1 MASYTVDILVALKGA
16 QKLTAFNKQLKETEE
31 ISKLV
36 NKNTKLLAK
45 DNELVIRSFNNLN
58 KALKDAT
65 ANFNAAASGTSIQKK
80 AAREL
85 ILAEKDLNK
94 ELKERERLLQSITL
108 TGQRSSLMPGR
119 SRTLLGQSV
128 TPKGGA
134 SGRSRQILREE
145 QELQEA
151 LARMDQRDMKLRG
164 QSSPIRPASSI
175 AEDGTGSLL
184 GQSVNIEKSLR
195 ERMAIQDK
203 LFQMEIGQTEAA
215 KERTKQLNK
224 QNVELRRMK
233 LENKQSLFTQYSAPI
248 GPGQASPIMQG
259 PQVSME
265 VQESIMESQRRMRRN
280 NRLLRVRRGR
290 NLQNRM
296 GQARSN
302 AIIGGTFPLLFG
314 QGLGASA
321 FGALGG
327 FEGGRRGG
335 QMGFA
340 LSLLGTVVGAQ
351 FDKLARSARELGEA
365 LRNPIKN
372 VDLLTQKIGQ
382 SNTPFGDTV
391 NTLKEFGLEAV
402 AAEVV
407 LDRFNKT
414 FNTNRKSITEVGK
427 ESIRF
432 QNELARLGTA
442 ITLLVAGP
450 LSKMLSTISDALGA
464 VSMKTVERRT
474 RTAAYDQAL
483 EAFFPGKGLTAENT
497 RGAIIDLRTM
507 GRKVDGMTFDQYR
520 KSLEPGL
527 FSGIANESGL
537 GGQTSDIFG
546 KARDFSQERLQALIK
561 ERRDFELLTLKNQ
574 LEIEKQSLTM
584 RSEDLNVLKRRMDLL
599 KIEEKLKV
607 KGLVDTKIMTAEQ
620 QRAHKFA
627 IDKLEIERQ
636 ISKEL
641 LDQAII
647 MADPIEAAL
656 VDLNKEMAKFNDLRF
671 QAVEF
676 AKAFGG
682 AFEESFKGIV
692 KGTMSVQDA
701 FRNMFMRIADHFLD
715 MAAKM
720 VANQFQQGI
729 LGLLGN
735 IFNPF
740 SITGGATNTSLS
752 TAQQVGLDNAMYGNT
767 FPAGSFNITR
777 ASGGPVKG
785 GTGYLVG
792 ERGPEMFTPGV
803 SGMITPNHALGGSTN
818 IVVNVDASGSS
829 VEGDEQGGRELGLVL
844 SAAIES
850 ELIKQKRPG
859 GLLA

>member
-1 MASYTVDILVALKGA
+1 VASYTVDILVALKGA

-31 ISKLV
+31 ISKVV
-36 NKNTKLLAK
+36 NKNTQLLAK
-45 DNELVIRSFNNLN
+45 NNELVIRSFNNLN
-58 KALKDAT
+58 KALRDAT
-65 ANFNAAASGTSIQKK
+65 ANFNEAASGTSIQKK

-151 LARMDQRDMKLRG
+151 LARMNQRDMKLRG

-203 LFQMEIGQTEAA
+203 LFQMEIGQTQAA

-233 LENKQSLFTQYSAPI
+233 VANREALFTQHSAPI

-290 NLQNRM
+290 DLQNRNS
-296 GQARSN
+296 QARSN
-302 AIIGGTFPLLFG
+302 AIIGGAFPLLFG

-321 FGALGG
+321 FGAAGG
-327 FEGGRRGG
+327 FAGGKKGG
-335 QMGFA
+335 QFGFA
-340 LSLLGTVVGAQ
+340 FSLLGTVVGAQ
-351 FDKLARSARELGEA
+351 FDKLAQSARQLGEA

-372 VDLLTQKIGQ
+372 MDMLVTKMGQ
-382 SNTPFGDTV
+382 ANTPFGDTV
-391 NTLKEFGLEAV
+391 ETLKSLGLEAV
-402 AAEVV
+402 AADQV
-407 LDRFNKT
+407 LDNFNKT
-414 FNTNRKSITEVGK
+414 FGTNKTSLAQLGE

-432 QNELARLGTA
+432 TNELAKLGTS

-450 LSKMLSTISDALGA
+450 LTKFLEIVNDTLGTTTIKGIRRESD
-464 VSMKTVERRT
+464 
-474 RTAAYDQAL
+474 L
-483 EAFFPGKGLTAENT
+483 EAFNLGMKKFAPNTPKALANLGAKQNFFGKT
-497 RGAIIDLRTM
+497 
-507 GRKVDGMTFDQYR
+507 VDGQTFDEFR
-520 KSLEPGL
+520 K
-527 FSGIANESGL
+527 GIAPGIFNRRMNEAGL
-537 GGQTSDIFG
+537 GGQAGTTNNADVN
-546 KARDFSQERLQALIK
+546 LQRIIK
-561 ERRDFELLTLKNQ
+561 ERRDFELSTMKSQ
-574 LEIEKQSLTM
+574 LMIEKESLTM
-584 RSEDLNVLKRRMDLL
+584 RSEDLDVLKKRMDLI
-599 KIEEKLKV
+599 KIVDKIKV
-607 KGLVDTKIMTAEQ
+607 KELVNTKIMTAEQ
-620 QRAHKFA
+620 QRAHQFE
-627 IDKLEIERQ
+627 IDKLDVQRQ
-636 ISKEL
+636 ISEEL
-641 LDQAII
+641 LRQSII
-647 MADPIEAAL
+647 MSDPMKAAL
-656 VDLNKEMAKFNDLRF
+656 IDLNKEMAKFNDLRF

-720 VANQFQQGI
+720 VANQFQQG
-729 LGLLGN
+729 LLGMFGSLFGGLGNN
-735 IFNPF
+735 IMGGPNGGFFDP
-740 SITGGATNTSLS
+740 ITGKGVAGPNF
-752 TAQQVGLDNAMYGNT
+752 GLAD
-767 FPAGSFNITR
+767 
-777 ASGGPVKG
+777 G
-785 GTGYLVG
+785 GTARRGSTFLVG
-792 ERGPEMFTPGV
+792 ERGPELFTPGV
-803 SGMITPNHALGGSTN
+803 TGTVTPNEMLGGGSTS

-829 VEGDEQGGRELGLVL
+829 VEGDKQGGRELGLVL